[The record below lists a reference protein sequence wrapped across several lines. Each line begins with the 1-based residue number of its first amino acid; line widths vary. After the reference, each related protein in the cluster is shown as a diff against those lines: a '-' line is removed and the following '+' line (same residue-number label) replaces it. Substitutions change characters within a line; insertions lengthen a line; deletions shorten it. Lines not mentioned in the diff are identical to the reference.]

1 MVDVELG
8 AAVSP
13 IDGACKKKV
22 AMMCVLHHFCEM
34 NQVPFFLLEG
44 EEWEKS
50 ERWSLSSP
58 PTQAILQNVFPKI
71 EDREAFVA
79 QICPTWEKLHF

>member
-22 AMMCVLHHFCEM
+22 AMMCMLHHFCAM

-50 ERWSLSSP
+50 ER
-58 PTQAILQNVFPKI
+58 
-71 EDREAFVA
+71 
-79 QICPTWEKLHF
+79 